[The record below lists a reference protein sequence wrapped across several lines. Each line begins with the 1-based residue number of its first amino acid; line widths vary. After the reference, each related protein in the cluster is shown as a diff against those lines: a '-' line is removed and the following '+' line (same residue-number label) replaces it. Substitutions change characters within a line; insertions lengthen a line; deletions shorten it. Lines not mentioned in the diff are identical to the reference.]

1 MRRRLATLATLARLD
16 DQRMR
21 AAAAELLPL
30 QDRMARLAAETEVLE
45 RRRQEESQVTEV
57 AALPYLGRFLAT
69 LRRETDRIAAEIAA
83 TAQVAEQKREAVLE
97 AWRDLRPKEGLQA
110 RLIDRA
116 RQDLLRA
123 EQAAADERG
132 AQDHAREALTR
143 RRALRG

>member
-1 MRRRLATLATLARLD
+1 MRRRLATFATLARLD

-132 AQDHAREALTR
+132 AQDHAREALTL